1 MNYMNNKKPDASHQP
16 PPHTAQQDAEGKQAA
31 QNPEE
36 LPNEASL
43 ILFQLQTCILAFTR
57 AKKSPAHFL

>member
-1 MNYMNNKKPDASHQP
+1 MPATS
-16 PPHTAQQDAEGKQAA
+16 PHPTQLSGMQKGSKQLKT
-31 QNPEE
+31 PEE

-43 ILFQLQTCILAFTR
+43 ILFQLQTCILAFKR